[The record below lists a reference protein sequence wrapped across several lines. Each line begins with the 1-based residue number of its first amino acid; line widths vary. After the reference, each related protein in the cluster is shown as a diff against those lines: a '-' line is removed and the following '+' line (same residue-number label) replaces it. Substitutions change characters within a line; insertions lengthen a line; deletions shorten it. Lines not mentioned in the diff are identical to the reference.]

1 MLDKKALL
9 TAADL
14 LDIPVSENGASMV
27 GIQQRLPFL
36 RVEYEKEDMLE
47 YTGNDI
53 FVREELIPLI
63 EQAYQELQKK
73 LPGHN
78 FLVRYGYRHPEV
90 QRRYFNNRY
99 AVHKEDNPELDEE
112 GLIELTHTQVALP
125 TVAGHPTGGAVDL
138 TIIDTEEKEFD
149 MGTGIA
155 DYSEPEKC
163 FTYSDNITAEQA
175 QNRAFLAEL
184 MLNAGFA
191 PYNGEW
197 WHFSYGDREWAC
209 FYKKPS
215 SLYEQIEFRHED

>member
-14 LDIPVSENGASMV
+14 LRVTVSENKASLV
-27 GIQQRLPFL
+27 GIRARLPFL
-36 RVEYEKEDMLE
+36 RVEYEKEDMLA
-47 YTGNDI
+47 YTGDDI
-53 FVREELIPLI
+53 LVREDLIPLI
-63 EQAYQELQKK
+63 EQAYQELQDK

-78 FLVRYGYRHPEV
+78 FLIRYGYRHPEV
-90 QRRYFNNRY
+90 QQRYFDTRY
-99 AVHKEDNPELDEE
+99 DIHKAENPELDEVA
-112 GLIELTHTQVALP
+112 LIELTHTQVALP
-125 TVAGHPTGGAVDL
+125 TVAGHPTGGAIDL
-138 TIIDTEEKEFD
+138 TIINGEDKEFD

-155 DYSEPEKC
+155 DYREPEKC

-175 QNRAFLAEL
+175 KNRAFLADI

-209 FYKKPS
+209 FYDKPHT
-215 SLYEQIEFRHED
+215 LYEQIEYRQD